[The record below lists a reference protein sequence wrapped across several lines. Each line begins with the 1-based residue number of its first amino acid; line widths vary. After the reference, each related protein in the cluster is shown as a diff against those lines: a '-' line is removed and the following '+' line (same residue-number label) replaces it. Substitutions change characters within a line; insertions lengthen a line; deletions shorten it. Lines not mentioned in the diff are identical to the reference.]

1 MEKVLF
7 DNNVID
13 ILHFNFF
20 MTEVCKKNV
29 SIIKTM
35 LGFFIYT
42 FCVRYST
49 YRWYWRGRIMEKDG
63 IESTQSNESDKQK
76 SKKNARTKYKC
87 PFPSCSAEVIHLP
100 RHMRQRY
107 QWETKNASKV
117 LSAFGLRKRHSTACS
132 TKQPGKSR
140 ICPVY
145 GCSSVV
151 RRIHNHLTD
160 FHHLKR
166 GTEIYREALQSKLPH
181 EVALLPSKS
190 TPGSSFSEDE
200 SYRPKKKVCTEKKEY
215 L

>member
-1 MEKVLF
+1 
-7 DNNVID
+7 
-13 ILHFNFF
+13 
-20 MTEVCKKNV
+20 
-29 SIIKTM
+29 
-35 LGFFIYT
+35 
-42 FCVRYST
+42 
-49 YRWYWRGRIMEKDG
+49 MEKDG
-63 IESTQSNESDKQK
+63 VESTQSNESDKQK

-107 QWETKNASKV
+107 QWETKNASIV

-132 TKQPGKSR
+132 TKQPHKSR

-166 GTEIYREALQSKLPH
+166 GTEIYREELCSQNCPMKLPFCPRNQH
-181 EVALLPSKS
+181 LDLVPQRKRVTDQKRKCAQKKRVPLAWC
-190 TPGSSFSEDE
+190 TQAV
-200 SYRPKKKVCTEKKEY
+200 KKKQVKMPIE
-215 L
+215 